1 MLPKII
7 LKLIEVVCRIYLT
20 TTSTL
25 SSRKELVSCEKL
37 YLVKST
43 WGQNLINLHVSN
55 NVDREM
61 HEKKDCFG
69 SNSYIHY
76 NINGK
81 DVEHCS
87 VPSYSTWVI

>member
-61 HEKKDCFG
+61 HEKKIVLDQIVT
-69 SNSYIHY
+69 YIT
-76 NINGK
+76 I
-81 DVEHCS
+81 
-87 VPSYSTWVI
+87 